1 MKKYLLL
8 AGTFLGLCGTVFAET
23 PNCAVRPTCK
33 ELGYVMTADECGSAP
48 KLKCPFG
55 DDSAFFCIK
64 SEEDEPSAS
73 QSTCGIGSILY
84 SDKKCYDGTPSGV
97 TPIGVVIDN
106 SRRVAISL
114 TIKPSLAWGGYG
126 TDEPGLDNVTS
137 SNYQTYD
144 TSGYANTYQLVKN
157 STSDHPAAEYCYN
170 STEGGMPASSWYL
183 PSAKDLKSFYSNF
196 PQVDP
201 TLLSLGAPAFKAN
214 SSTMA
219 YWSSN
224 ERTANYA
231 FAINYSG
238 FVASASKNIASA
250 TYYTR
255 CAISY

>member
-1 MKKYLLL
+1 MKKILLL
-8 AGTFLGLCGTVFAET
+8 TGAVFLGLCSAANAAVDFST
-23 PNCAVRPTCK
+23 PPSCDA
-33 ELGYVMTADECGSAP
+33 LGYSESEDACSGQRM
-48 KLKCPFG
+48 LRCPF
-55 DDSAFFCIK
+55 DTTKVFCP
-64 SEEDEPSAS
+64 EPLK
-73 QSTCGIGSILY
+73 QTTCLVGSILY
-84 SDKKCYDGTPSGV
+84 DDKKCYDGTPSGV

-137 SNYQTYD
+137 SNYQTYG

-201 TLLSLGAPAFKAN
+201 TLLSLGAPAFKPT

-238 FVASASKNIASA
+238 FVASASKNIAS
-250 TYYTR
+250 TRYYTR